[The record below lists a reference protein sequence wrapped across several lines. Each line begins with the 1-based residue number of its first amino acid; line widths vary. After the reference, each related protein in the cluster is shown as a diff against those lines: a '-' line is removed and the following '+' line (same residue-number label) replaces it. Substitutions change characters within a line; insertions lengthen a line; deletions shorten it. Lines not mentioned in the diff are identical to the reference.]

1 MPKTQTQTVSCRILR
16 HSFHAKYFCNDIGG
30 FRNSFYGFLLGEGL
44 TAVPTRLG
52 PPLLGNSI
60 GFFPG
65 FGVAYHLDDQG
76 RRMRQPQY
84 LPQRVRPNIHERQI
98 KRNMFGQSDG

>member
-16 HSFHAKYFCNDIGG
+16 HSFHAEYFCNDIGG
-30 FRNSFYGFLLGEGL
+30 FRVDFSMDFSREGL

-52 PPLLGNSI
+52 PPQLGNSI

-65 FGVAYHLDDQG
+65 FAITWMTKEEGCGSHSTC
-76 RRMRQPQY
+76 
-84 LPQRVRPNIHERQI
+84 
-98 KRNMFGQSDG
+98 RNV